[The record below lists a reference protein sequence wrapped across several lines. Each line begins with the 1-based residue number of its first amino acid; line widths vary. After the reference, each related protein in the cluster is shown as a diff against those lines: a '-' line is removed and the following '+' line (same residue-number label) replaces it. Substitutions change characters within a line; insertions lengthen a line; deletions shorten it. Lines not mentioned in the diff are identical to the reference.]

1 MMIAKGTIVGG
12 GGVDSQNCSLSV
24 IFTVD
29 NQKDFF
35 KKQVRYGGNH
45 MPLVYS
51 YYTKELEMLA
61 KILGKTD
68 TFSRS
73 SVSAVRLGMIDQYGI
88 SIIV

>member
-1 MMIAKGTIVGG
+1 MARISPDCSHMMIAKGTIVGG

-45 MPLVYS
+45 TPHTAGQSL
-51 YYTKELEMLA
+51 
-61 KILGKTD
+61 
-68 TFSRS
+68 
-73 SVSAVRLGMIDQYGI
+73 
-88 SIIV
+88 